1 MTETIVSHINT
12 TASRFWSVV
21 NTFAQEPPEAPEAP
35 EAPPYPA
42 WLQQAA
48 SLSLA
53 FSSSSDSRCLTSST
67 AILLMLCVKSG
78 IGNGVLAA
86 ELTGRNSSFCFTENA
101 DYLFVGKTLLHGNH
115 IRRQGQYKG
124 ITSIGM
130 Y

>member
-1 MTETIVSHINT
+1 M
-12 TASRFWSVV
+12 ASASSFFESGVLFLKR
-21 NTFAQEPPEAPEAP
+21 
-35 EAPPYPA
+35 
-42 WLQQAA
+42 LQV
-48 SLSLA
+48 LNLKH
-53 FSSSSDSRCLTSST
+53 LHT

-101 DYLFVGKTLLHGNH
+101 DYLFVGKTLLHGDH